1 MKGKIVLAA
10 LAVTVAGC
18 EAPTSTKAENVAAAV
33 EAEAAELEASADNLE
48 AAADA
53 AMADADKAL
62 SGSSASGWSYQE
74 KKDEMRGSTSKWA
87 TVDATAPIRLDF
99 PYGESTPTLTVRYM
113 KQYGTD
119 IMISLNGQITC
130 RGYNDDTVSVKFD
143 NGPIK
148 RWSCLH
154 SDDGDSS
161 TAFISPAKPFI
172 AAIKKAK
179 RVTIEAPV
187 YQAGNV
193 QMTFDV
199 AGLKWE

>member
-1 MKGKIVLAA
+1 MKGKIAFAA
-10 LAVTVAGC
+10 LVITVGAC
-18 EAPTSTKAENVAAAV
+18 EAPVQRNSAAENMAAA
-33 EAEAAELEASADNLE
+33 LEESADNLE

-53 AMADADKAL
+53 ATADADKAL
-62 SGSSASGWSYQE
+62 SDSSRDASGWSYQE

-87 TVDATAPIRLDF
+87 SVEATAPIRLDF
-99 PYGESTPTLTVRYM
+99 PYGESVPTLTVRYM
-113 KQYGTD
+113 KQHGTD
-119 IMISLNGQITC
+119 VMLSINGQITC
-130 RGYNDDTVSVKFD
+130 RSYNDDTVSVKFD
-143 NGPIK
+143 DGPIK
-148 RWSCLH
+148 RWACLD
-154 SDDGDSS
+154 SASGDSG

-193 QMTFDV
+193 QMTFNV